1 MVFKRQFHALLPSFE
16 GRDEALIMQ
25 RLMALIALG
34 LTALTLGGGILA
46 AARLLSLGE
55 MRPVIAGMCLVLAGR
70 LATELAAQ
78 PARLLRR
85 RTAAT
90 RRILPALLAQGWIF
104 LAMSAWA
111 GCALLLYRWSPGI
124 DDAPLLLWCY
134 AVAVSPWLLFERRH
148 FVRDGTYFLCSTP
161 PSPLLFFE
169 IACAAAAAQLLL
181 GSSPQL
187 VAVSFAAIMG
197 VSFLFECAEM
207 LFPTRIHQ
215 IWVAARSP
223 AAPLRSNPWAA
234 AALVIGATA
243 LFAVDVATPAGID
256 DGAGYSPLL
265 ILCLWL
271 AGRRTLVTATWA
283 MSLLVVTAFFLV
295 QSTEIGLVGTLFN
308 RGMSVASIWIV
319 YFFLSRRSLLA
330 AALRAAEGRVPAV

>member
-1 MVFKRQFHALLPSFE
+1 LLPLDFG

-25 RLMALIALG
+25 RLMAMIAVG
-34 LTALTLGGGILA
+34 LTALTLGGGLVA
-46 AARLLSLGE
+46 AAWLLSLGE

-70 LATELAAQ
+70 LATELAAH

-85 RTAAT
+85 RAAAT
-90 RRILPALLAQGWIF
+90 RRSLPAMLAQGWIF

-111 GCALLLYRWSPGI
+111 GCALLLYGWSADSGSV
-124 DDAPLLLWCY
+124 PLLLWCY

-148 FVRDGTYFLCSTP
+148 FVRDGAYFLCRTP

-181 GSSPQL
+181 ASSPQL

-197 VSFLFECAEM
+197 VSFLFECAET
-207 LFPTRIHQ
+207 LFPARVHE
-215 IWVAARSP
+215 IWVASRSP
-223 AAPLRSNPWAA
+223 AAPRHSNRWAG
-234 AALVIGATA
+234 AALVLGIAA
-243 LFAVDVATPAGID
+243 LFAIDVATPAGID

-271 AGRRTLVTATWA
+271 AGRRTLVTTAWT
-283 MSLLVVTAFFLV
+283 MSLLVAAAFFLV
-295 QSTEIGLVGTLFN
+295 QSTEIGLIGTLFN
-308 RGMSVASIWIV
+308 RSMSIASIWIV

-330 AALRAAEGRVPAV
+330 VALRAAEGRLRTAS